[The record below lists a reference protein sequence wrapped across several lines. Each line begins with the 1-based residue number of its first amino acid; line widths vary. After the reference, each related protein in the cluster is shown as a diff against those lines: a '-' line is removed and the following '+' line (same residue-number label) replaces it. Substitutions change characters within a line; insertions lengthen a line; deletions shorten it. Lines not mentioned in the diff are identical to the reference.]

1 MTGQR
6 RSRGRFATRA
16 AFSLLAAAALAVA
29 GGWRAAAEVTIARV
43 AIDRGAAP
51 LAERQS
57 AWVSPFGGWVV
68 ATWPFGGSG
77 GSKPLG
83 PFATGDQQR
92 LSQSL
97 DDLAA
102 GDDEE
107 ADTLARELEAEVAK
121 DDAPRRAVDPRDFQ
135 LERPASVTLSL
146 GEGRHVIEP
155 FGIAF
160 TVTEGGGLA
169 SDDARCRIDKQR
181 RRIDV
186 PCAAVVFKTF
196 HDGASLP
203 ATLAVSCGG
212 KSLVGGLDGMLAE
225 VEKRQVQAAP
235 TKPTAI
241 RRLTLFLPASAPGR
255 EYEVNGVKFAVE
267 ASGRI
272 GLANSPQAQLADGRE
287 IRLVLDR
294 APSAHAKPSAHKQP
308 DQKPV
313 ATPPAAD
320 PRWPVRL
327 ESPATSG
334 GPAFVI
340 DAPPL
345 VSRPGEEWSCR
356 ITPAAAGGEANQ
368 PKPAIP
374 PEFVARLESPG
385 GGGASG
391 GEFRLQREGSAY
403 AGVLPKE
410 PGLWQIA
417 AAAGSPLDGRVLGL
431 VWIGAEPPRAAVSFF
446 TPANRGLV
454 RRGDSVDLLWA
465 ARPADR
471 LPADAPV
478 ILRGAGIE
486 KPLGTL
492 AAGSLR
498 LATAGLAPGS
508 YEITTRAEGL
518 ACYPLRLRVCQREPA
533 SDYEIF
539 SATYGVAGP
548 CAKSPVTAYYG
559 GLPKAPGL
567 APLLAAT
574 DASLDAALAAYCDD
588 PCGPAV
594 EKFIQP
600 AEDDQAIMALAG
612 QGMRMVAAYPPMLH
626 QEDWNP
632 KHTLAEDLAQMRRR
646 LALFVQP
653 KADLAGFG
661 GVTMGWYA
669 ALNGFWEDSPC
680 LDGHQAQRNAAAK
693 ERVEAEGRRAAEEAG
708 GASAEAREAIAQR
721 ARLRAGS
728 SILPEAWAEY
738 LADVHAVAPGL
749 TAHNAIP
756 SWWLGGGSSYA
767 PYAYRTLTDRNAVDY
782 SDYGLTAWGNFRV
795 PAWMAMGNRD
805 RQKLRCDFMAN
816 QMHNRIVTSFAATG
830 RGLDG
835 FAMPCDGDCP
845 QGEDEALRRIFERF
859 GGFFSAL
866 EPLADVAV
874 YNSDTNPQNVVLHD
888 LARLRR
894 PAMLVGAED
903 VLAGALAD
911 YRVLVLVHAP
921 AALPPGVLDAFTKFE
936 KAGGIILKDRTTAK
950 PLPGRDL
957 GFGYDKDQV
966 HPVWGLAYA
975 NGEDEFAHL
984 WKNFKQTR
992 EKFLVAAFKDI
1003 PPAPVTTADHDAVI
1017 SPLAGRETICCFVVN
1032 QALVPTELTGR
1043 WRQFFVLPKRN
1054 DLLVEEG
1061 WHVRDLLAGRPA
1073 IVEKTAAGWKTP
1085 LDFSRLEGAIYL
1097 LTKREPKAMSIRTAR
1112 TGPLQLRLTGWLAD
1126 AAGKPLPDPLPFE
1139 VTLRG
1144 PGDAVVFHA
1153 FAALAPDHPLDV
1165 PVPAGSAREPLR
1177 LVVRDLVIGATAEQ
1191 AIEPADAAAL
1201 AAPTAAEWIGGQAAV
1216 AGFLARERPGPV
1228 TILLDERQDDLKPA
1242 AERLAAVVGERGR
1255 EARVIEWDPADV
1267 RPLPLRWVPTA
1278 TDEAIVAGL
1287 AGGRGFAS
1295 RVGLT
1300 GVAETDRKTGRT
1312 VRLFFDDP
1320 KCGYAEYG
1328 PRLRHDADI
1337 VLFGTPKTS
1346 LAVAELAPH
1355 LRRVPSENHPVR
1367 GGFFVHHLW
1376 SPFRAGFN
1384 GLYLACHDPAG
1395 AEAAVKAIAG
1405 LEPAA
1410 DARAK
1415 ASPSPAAPVTTAGGP
1430 PRPLDDMISG
1440 RFGRPVLDIAFAPGG
1455 GRVFAALAGL
1465 GEQLFALAP
1474 DGKVTDRRAVHHVRG
1489 GGYQRPAAPLAAL
1502 DGETVELGIGDGR
1515 YRYALDAGF
1524 VGRSV
1529 PPAPGFS
1536 GKKVV
1541 EAAAATV
1548 LDDAPHG
1555 RTYLGG
1561 RRRVHAVAPEGGVKW
1576 TYDDEAGPLSAAQ
1589 LKYPRSFFPRAV
1601 SGDGKVLLVAG
1612 FGSEE
1617 LVFSAKPANET
1628 VLGLDTAT
1636 GKVLWRKQ
1644 MLLNTGSV
1652 VPLDA
1657 AFVVVD
1663 DAGRAHVL
1671 RAGDGA
1677 ESGSMRPIKGTARLL
1692 SVPGR
1697 SELLVIEN
1705 DAFDREG
1712 PAAGVFLRPLDGG
1725 ADRVIPVSGRVTDAA
1740 VLPDGRS
1747 LVLVTARGET
1757 LRVAVEDGRVEWR
1770 AATPAGGIVR
1780 LAPEAAVAW
1789 IGGRDG
1795 VIHRLDAATGRQL
1808 GSVDLNPFNV
1818 TTPEDFVRQM
1828 AAVGD
1833 VPVARDARTPPP
1845 VPVEP
1850 SYRTRLDPARV
1861 PLGKNLLPEKEKPL
1875 VADAAITLR
1884 VAAGETYL
1892 VEVVASAAAADRLT
1906 PRTRLEIT
1914 VTGKRPTTNLPFVA
1928 RLPLAAAPARRR
1940 VAFRADEAGEVVL
1953 RMRAVEPGEEK
1964 GAGFKDA
1971 VASAAGLVIAE
1982 PFVGSLGF
1990 QGPNLLLEGGPQA
2003 NRDAAGA
2010 FVCSVQPWTGG
2021 SSLVRAAA
2029 YPCPKSALLMVN
2041 GRLVGDDNAWGPAV
2055 TGADVDSATG
2065 VVRFKK
2071 PRSLTAIAV
2080 YEDPSGPVVTPAG
2093 AAERASS
2100 RYGVFVR
2107 RPGRRDL
2114 VPIGHVVD
2122 NTNLVNVFP
2131 CPPEPIEEIHWIW
2144 AGRADMSR
2152 TDGPVRMAEIEA
2164 YGEEL
2169 EDLLEEPTDDPL

>member
-1 MTGQR
+1 MIPPVSCPR
-6 RSRGRFATRA
+6 RLTALASHG
-16 AFSLLAAAALAVA
+16 LLAAAALAAA
-29 GGWRAAAEVTIARV
+29 GGWLAAAEVTIALV
-43 AIDRGAAP
+43 AIDRDAAP

-68 ATWPFGGSG
+68 ATWPFGGSV
-77 GSKPLG
+77 GSKPLV

-107 ADTLARELEAEVAK
+107 ADALARELEAEVAK
-121 DDAPRRAVDPRDFQ
+121 DDAPRRAADPRDFQ
-135 LERPASVTLSL
+135 LERPASMTLSL

-155 FGIAF
+155 FGIGF

-203 ATLAVSCGG
+203 AALAVSCAGT
-212 KSLVGGLDGMLAE
+212 SLLGGLDGMLAE
-225 VEKRQVQAAP
+225 VGKRQVQAAP
-235 TKPTAI
+235 AKPTAI
-241 RRLTLFLPASAPGR
+241 RRLTLFLPASVPGR
-255 EYEVNGVKFAVE
+255 EYAVNGVKFAVE
-267 ASGRI
+267 ASGRV
-272 GLANSPQAQLADGRE
+272 GLADSPQAQVADGRE

-294 APSAHAKPSAHKQP
+294 APPADATPTARKQP

-356 ITPAAAGGEANQ
+356 ITPGAAGGEANQ
-368 PKPAIP
+368 PQPAIP

-385 GGGASG
+385 GGASG
-391 GEFRLQREGSAY
+391 GEIRLRAKDGVHTS
-403 AGVLPKE
+403 VLPKQ
-410 PGLWQIA
+410 PGLWQIVA
-417 AAAGSPLDGRVLGL
+417 ADDSSLAGRGLGL

-498 LATAGLAPGS
+498 LDTAGLAPGS

-533 SDYEIF
+533 SDYEIY

-600 AEDDQAIMALAG
+600 AADDQAIMALAG

-738 LADVHAVAPGL
+738 LADVHALAPGL

-782 SDYGLTAWGNFRV
+782 SDYGLTAWGNFRA

-835 FAMPCDGDCP
+835 FAMPCNGDCP

-874 YNSDTNPQNVVLHD
+874 YDSDTNPQNVALHD

-903 VLAGALAD
+903 VLAGGLAG
-911 YRVLVLVHAP
+911 YRVLMLVHAP

-1032 QALVPTELTGR
+1032 QALVPLELAGR

-1165 PVPAGSAREPLR
+1165 PVPAASAREPLR

-1228 TILLDERQDDLKPA
+1228 TILLDERQGDLRPA

-1255 EARVIEWDPADV
+1255 KARVIEWDPADV

-1278 TDEAIVAGL
+1278 TDEAVVASL
-1287 AGGRGFAS
+1287 AGGRGFAG
-1295 RVGLT
+1295 RVGLS
-1300 GVAETDRKTGRT
+1300 GVAETDPTTGRT

-1410 DARAK
+1410 DARAV
-1415 ASPSPAAPVTTAGGP
+1415 ASPSAAAPVTTAGGP

-1440 RFGRPVLDIAFAPGG
+1440 RFGRPVLDIAFAPEG

-1465 GEQLFALAP
+1465 GEQLFALSP

-1502 DGETVELGIGDGR
+1502 DGETVEFGVGDGR
-1515 YRYALDAGF
+1515 YRYSLDAGF
-1524 VGRSV
+1524 VARSA
-1529 PPAPGFS
+1529 PPAAGFF

-1548 LDDAPHG
+1548 LDDAARG

-1561 RRRVHAVAPEGGVKW
+1561 RRRVQAIAAAGLDW

-1589 LKYPRSFFPRAV
+1589 LQYPRSFFPRAV

-1612 FGSEE
+1612 FGSVE
-1617 LVFSAKPANET
+1617 LVFSAKPANEI

-1636 GKVLWRKQ
+1636 GKVLWRKE
-1644 MLLNTGSV
+1644 MFLNAGNV

-1671 RAGDGA
+1671 RAADGA
-1677 ESGSMRPIKGTARLL
+1677 ESGSMRPIKGTARLFA
-1692 SVPGR
+1692 VPGR
-1697 SELLVIEN
+1697 PEILAIEN
-1705 DAFDREG
+1705 DAFDRDG
-1712 PAAGVFLRPLDGG
+1712 PAARVFLRPLDGG
-1725 ADRVIPVSGRVTDAA
+1725 ADRVIPVSGRVTDAV

-1747 LVLVTARGET
+1747 LVLVTGRGET
-1757 LRVAVEDGRVEWR
+1757 LRVAVEDGRIEWR
-1770 AATPAGGIVR
+1770 AATPSGGIVR
-1780 LAPEAAVAW
+1780 LAPRASVAW

-1795 VIHRLDAATGRQL
+1795 VIHRLDAATGNSL
-1808 GSVDLNPFNV
+1808 GIVDLNPFNV

-1833 VPVARDARTPPP
+1833 VPVARGALAPPP
-1845 VPVEP
+1845 AVEP
-1850 SYRTRLDPARV
+1850 SYRKQLDPARV
-1861 PLGKNLLPEKEKPL
+1861 PLGKNLLPDTEKPL
-1875 VADAAITLR
+1875 AADAAVTLR
-1884 VAAGETYL
+1884 VAAGQTYL

-1906 PRTRLEIT
+1906 PRTRLEIA
-1914 VTGKRPTTNLPFVA
+1914 VTGKRPTTNLPFIA

-1953 RMRAVEPGEEK
+1953 RVRAVEPGEAK

-1990 QGPNLLLEGGPQA
+1990 QGPNLLLEGGPQGKRA
-2003 NRDAAGA
+2003 AAGDL
-2010 FVCSVQPWTGG
+2010 VCSVQPWTGG

-2041 GRLVGDDNAWGPAV
+2041 GRLVGDDTAWGPAG

-2080 YEDPSGPVVTPAG
+2080 YEDPTGPVVTPAG
-2093 AAERASS
+2093 VAERASS
-2100 RYGVFVR
+2100 RYGLFVR

-2114 VPIGHVVD
+2114 IPIGHVVD

-2169 EDLLEEPTDDPL
+2169 EDLLEDPTDDPL

>member
-1 MTGQR
+1 MTCQR

-16 AFSLLAAAALAVA
+16 AFSLLAAAAPAAA
-29 GGWRAAAEVTIARV
+29 GGWLAAAEVTISLV
-43 AIDRGAAP
+43 AIDRDAAP

-68 ATWPFGGSG
+68 ATWPFGGSV
-77 GSKPLG
+77 GSRPLF

-92 LSQSL
+92 LSKAL
-97 DDLAA
+97 DNPAA

-107 ADTLARELEAEVAK
+107 ADALARELEAEVAK

-135 LERPASVTLSL
+135 LERPASITLSL

-203 ATLAVSCGG
+203 AALAVSCGG
-212 KSLVGGLDGMLAE
+212 TSLLGGLDAMLAE

-255 EYEVNGVKFAVE
+255 EYAVNGVTFTVE
-267 ASGRI
+267 ASGRV
-272 GLANSPQAQLADGRE
+272 GLADSPQGRLAVGRE
-287 IRLVLDR
+287 IRLALDR
-294 APSAHAKPSAHKQP
+294 APSADEKPAAK
-308 DQKPV
+308 
-313 ATPPAAD
+313 PPAAD
-320 PRWPVRL
+320 PRRPVRL
-327 ESPATSG
+327 ESPAPPG

-345 VSRPGEEWSCR
+345 VSPPGEEWSCR

-374 PEFVARLESPG
+374 SEFVARLESL

-391 GEFRLQREGSAY
+391 GEIRLRAKD
-403 AGVLPKE
+403 GVHTSVLHKQ
-410 PGLWQIA
+410 PGLWQIV
-417 AAAGSPLDGRVLGL
+417 AAGDSPLAGRALGL
-431 VWIGAEPPRAAVSFF
+431 VWIGAEPPRAAVSIF

-454 RRGDSVDLLWA
+454 RRGDKVDLLWA

-471 LPADAPV
+471 LPADAPL
-478 ILRGAGIE
+478 ILCGPGIE

-492 AAGSLR
+492 ANQSLR
-498 LATAGLAPGS
+498 LDTAGLAPGN

-548 CAKSPVTAYYG
+548 CAKSPVTGYYG
-559 GLPKAPGL
+559 SLPTSPGL
-567 APLLAAT
+567 APLLAET

-594 EKFIQP
+594 EKFIRP
-600 AEDDQAIMALAG
+600 AAADQAIMALAG
-612 QGMRMVAAYPPMLH
+612 QGMRMVAAYPTIFH

-653 KADLAGFG
+653 QADLAGFG

-669 ALNGFWEDSPC
+669 ALDGFWEDSPC
-680 LDGHQAQRNAAAK
+680 LDGHQARRNAAAK
-693 ERVEAEGRRAAEEAG
+693 ERVEAEARRAADEAG
-708 GASAEAREAIAQR
+708 GVSAEAREAIAR
-721 ARLRAGS
+721 FAGLRAAS

-738 LADVHAVAPGL
+738 LADVHALAPGL

-805 RQKLRCDFMAN
+805 GQKLRCDFMAN

-845 QGEDEALRRIFERF
+845 QGEDESLRRIFERF

-874 YNSDTNPQNVVLHD
+874 YNSDTNPHNVVLHD

-903 VLAGALAD
+903 VLAGALAG

-921 AALPPGVLDAFTKFE
+921 AALPPGVLEAFTKFE

-950 PLPGRDL
+950 VLPGRDL

-992 EKFLVAAFKDI
+992 EPFLVAAFKDI
-1003 PPAPVTTADHDAVI
+1003 PPAPVTTSDHDAVI

-1032 QALVPTELTGR
+1032 QTLAPLELAGR

-1073 IVEKTAAGWKTP
+1073 AVEKTPTGWKTP
-1085 LDFSRLEGAIYL
+1085 LDFTRMEGTIYL
-1097 LTKREPKAMSIRTAR
+1097 LTKREPKTMSIRTVR
-1112 TGPLQLRLTGWLAD
+1112 TGPLRLRLTGWLAD
-1126 AAGKPLPDPLPFE
+1126 AAGKPLADPLPFE

-1144 PGDAVVFHA
+1144 PGDAVLFRG
-1153 FAALAPDHPLDV
+1153 FAALSPERSLDV
-1165 PVPAGSAREPLR
+1165 PVPAASAREPLR

-1201 AAPTAAEWIGGQAAV
+1201 AAPTAAEWIGGQPAV
-1216 AGFLARERPGPV
+1216 AGFLSRERPGPV
-1228 TILLDERQDDLKPA
+1228 TILLDERQGDLKPA
-1242 AERLAAVVGERGR
+1242 AERLAAVVGTRGR
-1255 EARVIEWDPADV
+1255 EARVVEWDPADV

-1278 TDEAIVAGL
+1278 SDEAVVAGL
-1287 AGGRGFAS
+1287 AGGRGFAG
-1295 RVGLT
+1295 RVGLG
-1300 GVAETDRKTGRT
+1300 GVAETDPKTGRT
-1312 VRLFFDDP
+1312 VRLVFDDP

-1337 VLFGTPKTS
+1337 VLFGTPQTS
-1346 LAVAELAPH
+1346 LAVAGIAPH
-1355 LRRVPSENHPVR
+1355 LRRLPSANHPLR
-1367 GGFFVHHLW
+1367 GGFFVHHL
-1376 SPFRAGFN
+1376 SAPFRAGFD

-1405 LEPAA
+1405 LEPSA
-1410 DARAK
+1410 DA
-1415 ASPSPAAPVTTAGGP
+1415 PAAIASAGAEPVTTAGGKP
-1430 PRPLDDMISG
+1430 QPLDDMISG

-1455 GRVFAALAGL
+1455 GRVFAATSGL

-1474 DGKVTDRRAVHHVRG
+1474 DGKVTDHRAVHHVRG
-1489 GGYQRPAAPLAAL
+1489 GSGYQRPAAPLVAIDA
-1502 DGETVELGIGDGR
+1502 DTVELGIGDGR
-1515 YRYALDAGF
+1515 YRYSLGAGF

-1541 EAAAATV
+1541 EAGASTV

-1576 TYDDEAGPLSAAQ
+1576 NYDDEAGPLSAAQ

-1644 MLLNTGSV
+1644 MLLNAGSV

-1712 PAAGVFLRPLDGG
+1712 PAARVFLRPLDGG
-1725 ADRVIPVSGRVTDAA
+1725 ADRAIPVSGRVTDAA
-1740 VLPDGRS
+1740 MLPDGRS

-1770 AATPAGGIVR
+1770 AATPSGGIVR
-1780 LAPEAAVAW
+1780 LAPAAAVAW

-1795 VIHRLDAATGRQL
+1795 VIHRLDAATGGSL
-1808 GSVDLNPFNV
+1808 GTVDLNPFNV
-1818 TTPEDFVRQM
+1818 TTPDDFVRQM

-1833 VPVARDARTPPP
+1833 VPVASGAPALPP
-1845 VPVEP
+1845 VPLEP
-1850 SYRTRLDPARV
+1850 SYRKQLDPARV

-1892 VEVVASAAAADRLT
+1892 VEVVASAAEPARLT
-1906 PRTRLEIT
+1906 PRTRLEIA
-1914 VTGKRPTTNLPFVA
+1914 VTGKRPTANLPFVA
-1928 RLPLAAAPARRR
+1928 RLPLAATPARRR

-1953 RMRAVEPGEEK
+1953 RVRAVEPGEGK
-1964 GAGFKDA
+1964 AAGFKDA
-1971 VASAAGLVIAE
+1971 VASDAGLVIAE

-1990 QGPNLLLEGGPQA
+1990 QGPNLLLEGGPQGK
-2003 NRDAAGA
+2003 RDAAGA
-2010 FVCSVQPWTGG
+2010 FVCAVNPWTGG

-2041 GRLVGDDNAWGPAV
+2041 GRLVGDDTAWGPAV
-2055 TGADVDSATG
+2055 TGADVDSASG

-2071 PRSLTAIAV
+2071 PRTLTAIAV
-2080 YEDPSGPVVTPAG
+2080 YEDPSGPVVTPTG
-2093 AAERASS
+2093 VAERAAS

-2107 RPGRRDL
+2107 RPGQRDL

-2122 NTNLVNVFP
+2122 NTNLVNVFL

-2169 EDLLEEPTDDPL
+2169 EDLLEDPTDDPL